1 VNQYGQI
8 AFDEW
13 MKLPERYPNLELDV
27 FQIMPNHI
35 HAIILL
41 TNPATVGATLA
52 VAPIGNT
59 VAPNGNTVAPNG
71 NMVAPNG
78 NTVAPNGNMVAPNG
92 DDITPIAN
100 DIIRAGVNPAPTG
113 VSDIV
118 GAYKSLVANGCSI

>member
-1 VNQYGQI
+1 
-8 AFDEW
+8 
-13 MKLPERYPNLELDV
+13 
-27 FQIMPNHI
+27 MPNHI

-41 TNPATVGATLA
+41 TNPATVGSTLA

-59 VAPNGNTVAPNG
+59 
-71 NMVAPNG
+71 
-78 NTVAPNGNMVAPNG
+78 VAPNG

-118 GAYKSLVANGCSI
+118 GAYKSLVANGCSV

>member
-41 TNPATVGATLA
+41 TNPAAVGAN
-52 VAPIGNT
+52 PCGCPYIGNT
-59 VAPNGNTVAPNG
+59 VSPNG
-71 NMVAPNG
+71 NMVAPI
-78 NTVAPNGNMVAPNG
+78 G

-118 GAYKSLVANGCSI
+118 GAY